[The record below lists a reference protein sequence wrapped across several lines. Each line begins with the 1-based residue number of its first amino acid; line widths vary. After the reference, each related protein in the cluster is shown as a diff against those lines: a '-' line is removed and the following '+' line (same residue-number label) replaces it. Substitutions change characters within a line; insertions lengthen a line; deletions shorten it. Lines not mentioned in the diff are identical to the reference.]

1 MINLARFS
9 RWMALLIIVLTAS
22 SCERIFDKGS
32 KENIAKAEKKAMVGD
47 FPAAAQ
53 LYEAALDGTVK
64 SAETHYKLALIY
76 ADKLKKP
83 LDAVHHLNRYLEL
96 APNGT
101 RAKDAQALQKTA
113 LAQMIV
119 GLNGG
124 SPATQG
130 EMVRLRNENQAL
142 LNKLAQKEKAALEIA
157 NAKSAPGTKKPI
169 PANARTYTVKAGDT
183 LAKISRLFYKNSTR
197 AADIQA
203 ANFYQSSGTAKIKP
217 GMVLIIPKEPGRRSV
232 SEDSASHERD
242 KPASLGSHKKSA

>member
-1 MINLARFS
+1 MINLARIS
-9 RWMALLIIVLTAS
+9 QWMALLIIVLTAC

-183 LAKISRLFYKNSTR
+183 LAKISRLFYRNSTR

-203 ANFYQSSGTAKIKP
+203 ANFNQSSGTAKIKP
-217 GMVLIIPKEPGRRSV
+217 GMVLIIPK
-232 SEDSASHERD
+232 
-242 KPASLGSHKKSA
+242 

>member
-1 MINLARFS
+1 MINLARIS
-9 RWMALLIIVLTAS
+9 RWMALLIILISTS

-53 LYEAALDGTVK
+53 LYEAALDGTIK

-83 LDAVHHLNRYLEL
+83 LDAVHHLNRCLEL

-113 LAQMIV
+113 LAQLIV
-119 GLNGG
+119 RLNGG
-124 SPATQG
+124 SPATQT

-142 LNKLAQKEKAALEIA
+142 LNKLAQKVAPEVATTKA
-157 NAKSAPGTKKPI
+157 APGTKKPI
-169 PANARTYTVKAGDT
+169 PADARTYTVKAGDT
-183 LAKISRLFYKNSTR
+183 LAKISQMFYKNSTR
-197 AADIQA
+197 ANDIQS
-203 ANFYQSSGTAKIKP
+203 ANFNRSSGTAKIKP
-217 GMVLIIPKEPGRRSV
+217 GMVLIIPK
-232 SEDSASHERD
+232 
-242 KPASLGSHKKSA
+242 

>member
-1 MINLARFS
+1 MINLARIS
-9 RWMALLIIVLTAS
+9 QWMALLIIVLTAC

-124 SPATQG
+124 SPATQA

-142 LNKLAQKEKAALEIA
+142 LNKLAQKPPPEVATS
-157 NAKSAPGTKKPI
+157 KSPPGAKKPI

-203 ANFYQSSGTAKIKP
+203 ANFNQSSGTAKIKP
-217 GMVLIIPKEPGRRSV
+217 GMVLIIPK
-232 SEDSASHERD
+232 
-242 KPASLGSHKKSA
+242 